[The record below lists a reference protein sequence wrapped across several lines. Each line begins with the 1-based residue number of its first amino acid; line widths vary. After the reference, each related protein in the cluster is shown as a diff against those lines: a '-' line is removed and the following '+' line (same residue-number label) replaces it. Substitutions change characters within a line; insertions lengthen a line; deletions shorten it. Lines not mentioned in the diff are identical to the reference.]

1 MIVYSIVITAIL
13 MASVVCLGYE
23 HILRV
28 KAEDRR
34 SEIEIDL
41 VEAQR
46 EIVGYQIEK
55 ANRDGVEAGRA
66 TDTLYRNF
74 LEQFDAR
81 QQVTVLLQRDDSKY
95 YATQKH

>member
-28 KAEDRR
+28 KAEDGRK
-34 SEIEIDL
+34 EVECDL
-41 VEAQR
+41 FEANR
-46 EIVGYQIEK
+46 EIVSYQIEK

-74 LEQFDAR
+74 LEQFDAH
-81 QQVTVLLQRDDSKY
+81 QQVTVMLQRDDSRY
-95 YATQKH
+95 YAAKH